1 MKKYLASL
9 AIVSSLF
16 AQTSIA
22 RADAFNCGEWT
33 DVSDEHLEILTAI
46 CEYGLMQGHSEND
59 YGYNDP
65 MLRAE
70 LAVVV
75 NRLVYGE
82 DTYDDLGQ
90 NQEEYAEYLSNLM
103 VDWFTDIPDT
113 STYSNEWIIKAMYY
127 SSVELGIM
135 SGDGTSKPTT
145 YRPVDGVNIVETFK
159 ILYEG
164 AYEGELLAADVPTS
178 IEYDWTPWWEEL
190 MSYMEDE
197 EVIYNLDTDYQSFW
211 LSSPLTV
218 SYSDFASAIDRE
230 DAAIFLYYMIQAG
243 VIDEDKLGTPCFDEP
258 CGSDGL

>member
-1 MKKYLASL
+1 M
-9 AIVSSLF
+9 SSLF
-16 AQTSIA
+16 VQISIA
-22 RADAFNCGEWT
+22 WAADDFECGNWT
-33 DVSDEHLEILTAI
+33 DVSDKHLEILTEI

-113 STYSNEWIIKAMYY
+113 SVYSNEWIIKAMYY

-145 YRPVDGVNIVETFK
+145 YRPDDVNIVETFK
-159 ILYEG
+159 IIYEALTKG
-164 AYEGELLAADVPTS
+164 SWRRTFPLQLNMTGPLGRRTHELHG
-178 IEYDWTPWWEEL
+178 
-190 MSYMEDE
+190 
-197 EVIYNLDTDYQSFW
+197 
-211 LSSPLTV
+211 
-218 SYSDFASAIDRE
+218 R
-230 DAAIFLYYMIQAG
+230 
-243 VIDEDKLGTPCFDEP
+243 
-258 CGSDGL
+258 